1 MLSLTRWNP
10 LRDLVSLQKDM
21 DDLFRRSFRD
31 FGGMVTE
38 PVEYP
43 AVECYMKDNLYTVKA
58 SIPGVDPKDI
68 HISIMENRLSLKG
81 ETRMNKNV
89 KEEDYMLRE
98 IRYGAFERTITLP
111 EGVEAD
117 KIHASFDNGLLTITA
132 PAREAVKPKKIEIE
146 VAGKKSKAA

>member
-31 FGGMVTE
+31 FGGLVTE

-98 IRYGAFERTITLP
+98 IRY
-111 EGVEAD
+111 
-117 KIHASFDNGLLTITA
+117 
-132 PAREAVKPKKIEIE
+132 
-146 VAGKKSKAA
+146 